1 MSKYL
6 ICIFISFGTPQG
18 AKDVYERLCET
29 SAIETY
35 GKDKE
40 IYFTSDPN
48 DNYTHAIIMNT
59 AMPRL
64 KNIPKKNVL
73 GLAFEPP
80 HFLGLTNEFVHYA
93 IQNIGTYFIGETM
106 GLPAPFT
113 EHYGYMWHMPLLK
126 ERPVKRPN
134 MMSIMVSMKQQAPGH
149 KYRHALVQR
158 ILATDLPID
167 IYGNGSKLYGNND
180 SRLKGEFKETEPFLP
195 YHFHIAIENFQLNH
209 YFSEKIVNPLLAG
222 TTPIYCGCKNIDSYF
237 PNMVIKLTGDVD
249 NDLNLFVDIF
259 NNFGLYRKT
268 VDIDYVKNRIN
279 LVKHIPKLFES

>member
-1 MSKYL
+1 MSQYL
-6 ICIFISFGTPQG
+6 ICIFSSFSKPDFS
-18 AKDVYERLCET
+18 KDVYERLCET

-48 DNYTHAIIMNT
+48 DNYTHAIIMST

-126 ERPVKRPN
+126 EIPVKRPN
-134 MMSIMVSMKQQAPGH
+134 IMSIMVSMKQHAPGH

-167 IYGNGSKLYGNND
+167 IYGNGSNEYTSNNI
-180 SRLKGEFKETEPFLP
+180 KGVFNDIEPYQDYLFT
-195 YHFHIAIENFQLNH
+195 ISIENYQSNE
-209 YFSEKIVNPLLAG
+209 YISEKALTPLMYN
-222 TTPIYCGCKNIDSYF
+222 TVPIYLGAKNILNYCKE
-237 PNMVIKLTGDVD
+237 PILLTGNIIDDMNIIKNVLENPTHFYKKTYHED
-249 NDLNLFVDIF
+249 NIKKLNLFY
-259 NNFGLYRKT
+259 N
-268 VDIDYVKNRIN
+268 ID
-279 LVKHIPKLFES
+279 KLFA